1 MISHAARQSDTS
13 FVAARKRALNQ
24 MPLTGSCN
32 RNGYARRLLLGVLWL
47 GMVDVIL
54 APIKH
59 AAARDQH
66 RRHAHFAIGPT
77 LTAAF
82 FTRRTGV
89 AGTTRPR
96 PGLDLVSVHFAAPP
110 FA

>member
-1 MISHAARQSDTS
+1 MISHAARQSDRS

-54 APIKH
+54 ALIER
-59 AAARDQH
+59 AAARDRH

-77 LTAAF
+77 LTAVF
-82 FTRRTGV
+82 FTRTAGV
-89 AGTTRPR
+89 GGTARPR
-96 PGLDLVSVHFAAPP
+96 PGFDLALPLPATSPSA
-110 FA
+110 